1 MFLLFG
7 LGRACKFAKKSSYYF
22 NICHLSISSKRQ
34 HKAAYE
40 GEGKTTLRIIN
51 QEQDLGLMIDSY
63 GAFGFRLNNGIT
75 VLGPMA
81 IFPRTVLSWQIHR
94 TVDITTESL
103 AIFRVL
109 EPKIDLLIIGLET
122 NDRRVVDPVFRATKQ
137 AGLNVELL
145 VTEHACSTFNFL
157 NAEGRSVAAALIPP
171 LHIQVNEDDM
181 LKSQLHYNNLYTKRN
196 Y

>member
-63 GAFGFRLNNGIT
+63 GA
-75 VLGPMA
+75 
-81 IFPRTVLSWQIHR
+81 IHR